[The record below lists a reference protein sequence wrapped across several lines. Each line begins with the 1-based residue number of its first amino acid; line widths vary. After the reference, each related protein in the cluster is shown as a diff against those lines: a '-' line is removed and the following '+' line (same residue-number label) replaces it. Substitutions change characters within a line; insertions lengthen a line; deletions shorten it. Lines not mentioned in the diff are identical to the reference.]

1 MSASGATTPG
11 LLLLSLVIPVLLVT
25 NVYLCNIYGFR
36 IKRCCVKEFENR
48 NSGKMK
54 ALWTV
59 HRPQQQGARG
69 ELTEPFSMMR
79 LSMTTPLL
87 FCSHT
92 ISQKCPHV
100 FGKGPCKHTRYTL
113 YNTGHTNTTCSQ
125 PGTVFGG
132 SGRMAAKAVCSVVS
146 HPVPH
151 SIIW

>member
-1 MSASGATTPG
+1 MFLQT
-11 LLLLSLVIPVLLVT
+11 L
-25 NVYLCNIYGFR
+25 
-36 IKRCCVKEFENR
+36 CCVKELDNR
-48 NSGKMK
+48 NSQQKPRGNGRFKNCVYVDGSSK
-54 ALWTV
+54 DLW
-59 HRPQQQGARG
+59 Q

-113 YNTGHTNTTCSQ
+113 YNTGHTSTPRSQ
-125 PGTVFGG
+125 SVTMFIGG
-132 SGRMAAKAVCSVVS
+132 GRVATKAACPTVS

-151 SIIW
+151 PICCRVTSAPRCRLSLDLS